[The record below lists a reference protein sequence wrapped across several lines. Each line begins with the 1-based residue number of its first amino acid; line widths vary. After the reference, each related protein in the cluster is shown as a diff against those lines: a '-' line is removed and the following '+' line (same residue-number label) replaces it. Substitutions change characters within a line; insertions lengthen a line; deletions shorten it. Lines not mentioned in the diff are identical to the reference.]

1 MKIAQLPQ
9 VRRKQNII
17 LAILLLALP
26 LLVFAVYQVVELRS
40 RASGDIEPKN
50 IIVSDLTTSLI
61 TISWTTEKASIGSVV
76 ILENGVE
83 KKTYKDSRDISS
95 TRKKNTHYVQLTD
108 LSPNTQYKFLITSD
122 SKKYTSV
129 GGKELSFKTAPM
141 KEGLPV
147 VNPAGGEIATASDS
161 DVVVYVLLSDKS
173 TYPVSSVLS
182 STKSWHLDLSSLL
195 NISNKERVKLG
206 EGTGLTI
213 LATDGRGKGATLTG
227 TYSSLFD
234 SSGILKSSHKIQLEE
249 GKDIYAS
256 IPNQAKLAI
265 SVPDE
270 GKCWYFDGICK
281 ETTENCSG
289 SGRYLTKELCESANS
304 DDPDDPYD
312 PRENDPDPD
321 KPYVPGIRPPS
332 GNEGEN
338 PSDDIEF
345 TNRQYRIIEHL
356 RWTDLTN
363 APRFG
368 VSGNTGASSI
378 KVTNITDTGF
388 TVIWVSEQKE
398 EGSVKYGTSPTQLGS
413 VAADSRDGFGA
424 KSKNYLHNVN
434 VSSLQPKTK
443 YFYNVISGSDT
454 YNNGGNG
461 FSVETHSTI
470 EGSGRVFSV
479 AGELTGMPE
488 HKEVILL
495 GKIKDGDDT
504 GSKGE
509 SSTISTIVGEDSS
522 WILPVAEMREGD
534 GSKYFEHT
542 AGDTL
547 LIDPYTTFNSAQQ
560 KVSMEGID
568 TKDVTIGL
576 EESTSS
582 DPIETES
589 VPRLKDYGITG
600 SAQYVVPSSNPQSS
614 VPQQNSLT
622 VESGEIPKTG
632 LLDSFVGILL
642 VSISLIGSGTVVFL
656 SIRNKEKKDGKM
668 VKGL

>member
-17 LAILLLALP
+17 LAVLLLALP

-95 TRKKNTHYVQLTD
+95 TRKKNTHHVQLTD
-108 LSPNTQYKFLITSD
+108 LSPNTQYKFLIKSD

-129 GGKELSFKTAPM
+129 GGNELSFKTAPM

-249 GKDIYAS
+249 GKDVYAS

-304 DDPDDPYD
+304 DDSDDPYD
-312 PRENDPDPD
+312 PRVNDPDPD

-332 GNEGEN
+332 SNKGEN
-338 PSDDIEF
+338 PIDDIEF
-345 TNRQYRIIEHL
+345 TNREYRIVKHL
-356 RWTDLTN
+356 KWVDLTGSSQSN
-363 APRFG
+363 SG
-368 VSGNTGASSI
+368 GNTGASSV

-388 TVIWVSEQKE
+388 TVIWVSKQKE
-398 EGSVKYGTSPTQLGS
+398 EGTVKYGTSATQLNS
-413 VAADSRDGFGA
+413 VASDRRDGNVV
-424 KSKNYLHNVN
+424 KSKYYIHSVD
-434 VSSLQPKTK
+434 VSGLQPKTK
-443 YFYNVISGSDT
+443 YYYNVISGSDI

-470 EGSGRVFSV
+470 ARSSGVFTLV
-479 AGELTGMPE
+479 GELTGMPD
-488 HKEVILL
+488 HKEVILMA
-495 GKIKDGDDT
+495 KIKDGDNT

-509 SSTISTIVGEDSS
+509 SSIISSVVGEDGGWS
-522 WILPVAEMREGD
+522 LPISQIRTAD
-534 GSKYFEHT
+534 GINYFEYT
-542 AGDTL
+542 SGDTL
-547 LIDPYTTFNSAQQ
+547 LVDPYTTFNSAQQ

-568 TKDVTIGL
+568 TKDVAIGL

-582 DPIETES
+582 VPIETES

-614 VPQQNSLT
+614 VPQQNSPT

-656 SIRNKEKKDGKM
+656 SIRNKEKKDGNM